1 MLTLKNIVIAVTILG
16 VAFVAFLVIVCLAL
30 FINERRENDKLY
42 NNEGYEN

>member
-1 MLTLKNIVIAVTILG
+1 MLTLKNIVIAVIISG
-16 VAFVAFLVIVCLAL
+16 VAFVAFLVIVCIAL